1 MDVLK
6 LFGQLLELPDGI
18 VELNKLFKAK
28 GLAEADPKEVAA
40 VLKVIASMSN
50 IKEPGKG

>member
-1 MDVLK
+1 MLEALTALLK
-6 LFGQLLELPDGI
+6 LPDGL

-40 VLKVIASMSN
+40 VLKVIASMTD